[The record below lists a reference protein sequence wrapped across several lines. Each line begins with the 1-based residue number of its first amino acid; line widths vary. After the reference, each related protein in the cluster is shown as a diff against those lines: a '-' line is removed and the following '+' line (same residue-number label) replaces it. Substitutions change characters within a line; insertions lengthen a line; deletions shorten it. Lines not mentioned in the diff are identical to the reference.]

1 MKEKINKFLKYFVSG
16 GLAGF
21 FISFGG
27 LTYILCN
34 AYIKIDSGLA
44 KFIGALAFTVGL
56 FFICIFS
63 LLLYTG
69 KIGYVIDKEEDKFKK
84 LIITI
89 ISNCLVAFAMGCIY
103 YVIFKNNSEVMNY
116 LDTVVAQKNNF
127 LGNNMLSL
135 ELLIKGFLCGV
146 CVFIATYIFKKS
158 NTTLFKFLGII
169 IPIFLFVF
177 LGFEHCI
184 ANVFFDGFA
193 MEFSWQALCNFLLVL
208 VGNSLGSITFNALFK
223 YIEVKVHDKDN

>member
-1 MKEKINKFLKYFVSG
+1 MKEKLTNILKYTVSG

-34 AYIKIDSGLA
+34 AYISIDTGLA

-69 KIGYVIDKEEDKFKK
+69 RIGYIIDKEENKYLK
-84 LIITI
+84 LIVSL
-89 ISNCLVAFAMGCIY
+89 ISNCVVAFLMGCLY
-103 YVIFKNNSEVMNY
+103 YVIFKNNDTVMNY
-116 LDTVVAQKNNF
+116 LSSIVSQKNNF
-127 LGNNMLSL
+127 LGNDLLSL

-146 CVFIATYIFKKS
+146 CVYIATFIFKKA

-169 IPIFLFVF
+169 VPIFLFVF

-193 MEFSWQALCNFLLVL
+193 LEFSWQALCNFLLVL
-208 VGNSLGSITFNALFK
+208 VGNSIGSITFNALFK
-223 YIEVKVHDKDN
+223 YIEVKVNDQNN